1 MNHKQFT
8 FTMEMLRHGDK
19 ILAYSI
25 AYQPKSPNYRTIE
38 SAANRL
44 LQNPEIAN
52 YIESTRNRI
61 QQEVEAEVKE
71 QLKAELL
78 TVHRKRQILAR
89 IAEGDVYIEQTYK
102 GKGCQSCTQMA
113 KPTINQML
121 KAIDIDN
128 RMAGDYVDKRPKTIV
143 HANVVTK
150 PAEIDAEPTANSI
163 SHAALRRLLKTQ
175 KPQQNTTILTPS
187 YSPPYGP
194 TRQSTGYTGSKA
206 P

>member
-1 MNHKQFT
+1 MNPKQFT

-25 AYQPKSPNYRTIE
+25 AYQPKAPNYRNIE

-44 LQNPEIAN
+44 LQNAEIAN
-52 YIESTRNRI
+52 YIETTRQRI
-61 QQEVEAEVKE
+61 QQEVEAELKE

-143 HANVVTK
+143 HANVVKK
-150 PAEIDAEPTANSI
+150 PAEIAAEPTANSI
-163 SHAALRRLLKTQ
+163 SHTALRQLFKKQ
-175 KPQQNTTILTPS
+175 KPQQKTTNATSS
-187 YSPPYGP
+187 YSLFCDPIP
-194 TRQSTGYTGSKA
+194 QKTG
-206 P
+206 